1 MNLKWLK
8 IFALIVGTIS
18 LISSAYEIV
27 TIKSFYDVSHSNFI
41 EILKGNILIFYFI
54 FSPLMAIGVFISA
67 IGLYYSKRWSYF
79 LLNFCLVIFLGGFLI
94 AAVGTIFPNFLNF
107 SANLGSDKGMA
118 YLPYID
124 FKAYL
129 SLFIGIAFLIVLNLK
144 STRLLFEFKK
154 QRTT

>member
-1 MNLKWLK
+1 M
-8 IFALIVGTIS
+8 
-18 LISSAYEIV
+18 
-27 TIKSFYDVSHSNFI
+27 
-41 EILKGNILIFYFI
+41 
-54 FSPLMAIGVFISA
+54 
-67 IGLYYSKRWSYF
+67 
-79 LLNFCLVIFLGGFLI
+79 I